1 MRAQASVYQ
10 RVCKNLIASETTWVG
25 RSEDQAALAPDA
37 VHRWFN
43 DFLEDTLN
51 KISKKALIV
60 SSDCPFG
67 AGTKL
72 VPSLLRTASW
82 LIHTRVPYIH
92 NASS

>member
-1 MRAQASVYQ
+1 MRDQASVYE
-10 RVCKNLIASETTWVG
+10 RVCESLVASKNTWVR

-37 VHRWFN
+37 EHRWLL
-43 DFLEDTLN
+43 DSLEHMLN

-72 VPSLLRTASW
+72 VPSLLRTAS
-82 LIHTRVPYIH
+82 
-92 NASS
+92 